1 MGFAYAARLRRL
13 RAGPVEGRNC
23 DASQTVT
30 GRRAHQNM
38 MKAQPVAG
46 ITVTLVA
53 QPSRGDGDADDDLRL
68 VHAWGPGPPAPLA
81 HDWRG

>member
-13 RAGPVEGRNC
+13 RAGPAEGRNC
-23 DASQTVT
+23 DASQT

-53 QPSRGDGDADDDLRL
+53 QLSRGDGDADDDLRL
-68 VHAWGPGPPAPLA
+68 VHAWGPGPPAP